1 MRIHLRDGLPTE
13 SKALAPMVGQ
23 CEASSVG
30 GIETQEPAR
39 GGRCSPAS
47 DSGADTVTMLSF
59 RQGGAEAQLSIRR
72 LGRRAGEKP

>member
-30 GIETQEPAR
+30 ILIATGPERQIWPWSSIAWVELQEN
-39 GGRCSPAS
+39 
-47 DSGADTVTMLSF
+47 
-59 RQGGAEAQLSIRR
+59 ER
-72 LGRRAGEKP
+72 LAGMP